1 MAKTRSTSAAKPLCT
16 PCVDL
21 FAFSME
27 TFINL
32 AIFIQGSRLYGRL
45 DVANNI
51 FFVSVVFGQRQ
62 T

>member
-1 MAKTRSTSAAKPLCT
+1 MAKTRSTSAAKPLL

-21 FAFSME
+21 FACSMG

-51 FFVSVVFGQRQ
+51 FFVSLAFGQRQ